1 MNKKVLILTAVMTLT
16 STLSANAADIPLES
30 APKGATVESAAITQ
44 SLMGHILD
52 EVQNGM
58 GYAEARAKSNNI
70 IFNAVINNQTCGYG
84 FGILSAIA
92 DNAIFE
98 YRDMYLRPDFY
109 IQAEEKVKILIADI
123 INEVE
128 NGTTDYETAEKKSRE
143 RIYQSVNPSFNFD
156 EQIALDTCYRDIPSI
171 DSVYFNRARKLLQN
185 AVSRAEQNTQ

>member
-16 STLSANAADIPLES
+16 STLSVNAADIPLES
-30 APKGATVESAAITQ
+30 APKGATVESVAITQ

-58 GYAEARAKSNNI
+58 GYAEARARANNI

-171 DSVYFNRARKLLQN
+171 DSVYFNRTRKLLQN

>member
-16 STLSANAADIPLES
+16 STLSVNAADIPLES
-30 APKGATVESAAITQ
+30 APKGATVESVAITQ

-171 DSVYFNRARKLLQN
+171 DSVYFNRARRLLQN

>member
-156 EQIALDTCYRDIPSI
+156 EQIALDTCYRDIPPI

>member
-16 STLSANAADIPLES
+16 STLSVNAADIPLES
-30 APKGATVESAAITQ
+30 APKGATVESVAITQ

-58 GYAEARAKSNNI
+58 GYAEARARANNI

-171 DSVYFNRARKLLQN
+171 DSVYFNRARRLLQN

>member
-16 STLSANAADIPLES
+16 STLSVNAADIPLES
-30 APKGATVESAAITQ
+30 APKGATVESVAITQ
-44 SLMGHILD
+44 SLMGYILD

-109 IQAEEKVKILIADI
+109 IQAEKKVKILIADI

-128 NGTTDYETAEKKSRE
+128 NGTTDYETVEKKSRE

-156 EQIALDTCYRDIPSI
+156 GQLALDTCYRDIPSI
-171 DSVYFNRARKLLQN
+171 DSVYFNRTRKLLQN